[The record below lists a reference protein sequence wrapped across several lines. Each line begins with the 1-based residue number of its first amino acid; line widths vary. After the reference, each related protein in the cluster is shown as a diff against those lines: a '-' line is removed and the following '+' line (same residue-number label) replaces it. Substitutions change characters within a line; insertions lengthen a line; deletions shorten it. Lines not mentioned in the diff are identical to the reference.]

1 METRPHRIAEVAQV
15 VSQAVP
21 PVVALRGAPSICLRH
36 IDRRGNPSSS
46 PRCLPSEVAQ
56 AIPQQQTAEVASA
69 PFPKLGNTGVASV
82 HPSQIGKGLPKSKL
96 FGDLCEG
103 CFRGS
108 NQSRGRYIGDY
119 AEKWHTISP
128 KSLPKNRILEMVYV
142 SVQPQFPRRGKTI
155 FHFRPPPLSAEA
167 HPKSSPL
174 PTSPSKLG
182 GLCVRF
188 RRGKQGR
195 KPLFPRALSIFG
207 ILRLCPK
214 EKTLE
219 EAFLL
224 LLRFSSVASVLTS
237 VEIAF
242 AFWAI

>member
-1 METRPHRIAEVAQV
+1 METRPHRISEVAQAV
-15 VSQAVP
+15 PKAVP

-36 IDRRGNPSSS
+36 FDRRGNPSSS
-46 PRCLPSEVAQ
+46 PWCLPSEVAQ

-69 PFPKLGNTGVASV
+69 PFPKLGNTEVASV

-108 NQSRGRYIGDY
+108 NQSRSLCVGNY
-119 AEKWHTISP
+119 AEKWHTIPP
-128 KSLPKNRILEMVYV
+128 KSLPKNRTLEMVYV
-142 SVQPQFPRRGKTI
+142 SVQTQF
-155 FHFRPPPLSAEA
+155 HAEA
-167 HPKSSPL
+167 KPFSISGPRLCPQRPTPKVPPL

>member
-36 IDRRGNPSSS
+36 IDRRGNLNSS
-46 PRCLPSEVAQ
+46 PWCLSSEVAQ

-103 CFRGS
+103 HFRGS

-119 AEKWHTISP
+119 AKKWHTIPP

-142 SVQPQFPRRGKTI
+142 SV
-155 FHFRPPPLSAEA
+155 
-167 HPKSSPL
+167 
-174 PTSPSKLG
+174 
-182 GLCVRF
+182 
-188 RRGKQGR
+188 
-195 KPLFPRALSIFG
+195 
-207 ILRLCPK
+207 
-214 EKTLE
+214 
-219 EAFLL
+219 
-224 LLRFSSVASVLTS
+224 
-237 VEIAF
+237 
-242 AFWAI
+242 